1 MNSDDSKRN
10 EVPETQ
16 PNGEQTVMPQAAV
29 VPAANRLLA
38 YPPQSSVAAE
48 SEKPLTRP
56 SATLSPSDGER
67 DGVRG
72 ETEIVFENRH
82 KPAAKA
88 PSKRARIVATIIA
101 LLIIGGLALGFV
113 PRWRQSRS
121 TATDT
126 TQLAIPSVSVVSPA
140 AGTNGGGLV
149 LPAEV
154 KPWLEASIY
163 ARANGY
169 LKNWVADIGAHV
181 EAGQQLALIE
191 TPDLDQQLEQ
201 AKAQLVLAQANLHLA
216 EVTDNRWKELLKTAS
231 VSEQAAA
238 EKAAARETAAASVE
252 ADRANMRRLQ
262 ELVSFQK
269 VVAPFAGTVTIRAV
283 DVGDLIVAGSGGKQ
297 LFHLAQ
303 ADKLRVYVRV
313 PQTSAFGI
321 APGQAASLTIP
332 ELPDQPFPAKVVTT
346 SASISTTSR
355 TLLVQLEVDNSLH
368 RILPYSYGEVRFE
381 ESKANPAL
389 TLPSNTLLFRAEGL
403 QVAIVSSNG
412 VVELRKVQVGR
423 DFGQT
428 VEIIGGVTPA
438 DRVITN
444 PSDSLVTGIKVIVAG
459 STTSIASK

>member
-1 MNSDDSKRN
+1 MNSDELKHN
-10 EVPETQ
+10 EVPEARH
-16 PNGEQTVMPQAAV
+16 NGEASNRNGLSRQGGILGLQQPHTRNDDSIDSALPVQSDALRVEDGSRSVSATKSPSRRALMVGAIIAV
-29 VPAANRLLA
+29 V
-38 YPPQSSVAAE
+38 
-48 SEKPLTRP
+48 
-56 SATLSPSDGER
+56 
-67 DGVRG
+67 
-72 ETEIVFENRH
+72 
-82 KPAAKA
+82 
-88 PSKRARIVATIIA
+88 IVAG
-101 LLIIGGLALGFV
+101 LLLGFL

-121 TATDT
+121 TAADT
-126 TQLAIPSVSVVSPA
+126 SQLAIPTVSVVSPA
-140 AGTNGGGLV
+140 PGTNRDGLV

-154 KPWLEASIY
+154 RPWLEASIF

-169 LKNWVADIGAHV
+169 LKSWQADIGAHV
-181 EAGQQLALIE
+181 EAGQQLAMIE

-201 AKAQLVLAQANLHLA
+201 AKAQLALAQANLHLA

-262 ELVSFQK
+262 ELVSFQR

-283 DVGDLIVAGSGGKQ
+283 DVGDLIVAGSGGRQ

-332 ELPDQPFPAKVVTT
+332 ELPGQPFAAKVVTT
-346 SASISTTSR
+346 SESISTISR
-355 TLLVQLEVDNSLH
+355 TLLAQLEVDNSQH
-368 RILPYSYGEVRFE
+368 RILPYSYGEVRFDE
-381 ESKANPAL
+381 NAEKPAL

-403 QVAIVSSNG
+403 QVAVVNSNG
-412 VVELRKVQVGR
+412 IVELRKVQIGR

-428 VEIIGGVTPA
+428 VETTGGVTPA
-438 DRVITN
+438 DHVITN
-444 PSDSLVTGIKVIVAG
+444 PSDSLVSGIKVQIAQ
-459 STTSIASK
+459 SASSIASK

>member
-1 MNSDDSKRN
+1 MNSIEPKHND
-10 EVPETQ
+10 VPETQ
-16 PNGEQTVMPQAAV
+16 PNGEHAVAPQASAS
-29 VPAANRLLA
+29 PGTNRLLA
-38 YPPQSSVAAE
+38 CPPQSSAPAE
-48 SEKPLTRP
+48 SQDK
-56 SATLSPSDGER
+56 A
-67 DGVRG
+67 
-72 ETEIVFENRH
+72 
-82 KPAAKA
+82 AAKPPA
-88 PSKRARIVATIIA
+88 KRARIAAAIIA
-101 LLIIGGLALGFV
+101 LVIIGGLALGFL
-113 PRWRQSRS
+113 PRWRQSRL
-121 TATDT
+121 TMTDT
-126 TQLAIPSVSVVSPA
+126 SQLAIPSVSVVSPTT
-140 AGTNGGGLV
+140 GTAGGGLV

-154 KPWLEASIY
+154 RPWLEASIF

-181 EAGQQLALIE
+181 EAGQLLALIE

-262 ELVSFQK
+262 ELVSFQR

-283 DVGDLIVAGSGGKQ
+283 DVGDLIVAGSGGRQ

-332 ELPDQPFPAKVVTT
+332 ELPGQPFPAKVVTT
-346 SASISTTSR
+346 SESISTISR
-355 TLLVQLEVDNSLH
+355 TLLAQLEVDNSQH
-368 RILPYSYGEVRFE
+368 RILPDSYGEVRFE

-403 QVAIVSSNG
+403 QVAVVSSNG
-412 VVELRKVQVGR
+412 VVELRKVEVGR

-444 PSDSLVTGIKVIVAG
+444 PSDSLVSGIKVHIQPSSDTVA
-459 STTSIASK
+459 AK